1 MNRGRTPV
9 LRPITASTGNSDTN
23 MSKISFRGLF
33 PVVVLGAFLPFA
45 GGCVTSNAHR
55 KVLTEYREL
64 ERRCDTRLRVL
75 ERENRVLY
83 EEKLERERLIS
94 DLRNAI
100 EDTAAQLVAEK
111 EAFKTYKAST
121 RRKIATLQ
129 EQVAQVEEQAGS
141 RVARLN
147 RMHRQT
153 VDSLVLQIDSLSAR
167 LIDQRKK
174 ASAQI
179 RTLRDSL
186 SAEKLQCE
194 KEIYALKTLKSEL
207 FEKIQEKEVR
217 IQELL
222 LLLRSAAEIDT
233 VSEDTTEN
241 DTEHVAPPQ

>member
-1 MNRGRTPV
+1 
-9 LRPITASTGNSDTN
+9 
-23 MSKISFRGLF
+23 MSKFSF
-33 PVVVLGAFLPFA
+33 PCVLLILALSAWLPFL
-45 GGCVTSNAHR
+45 GGCVTSNAHL

-94 DLRNAI
+94 DLRNAL
-100 EDTAAQLVAEK
+100 EDTAAQLTAEK
-111 EAFKTYKAST
+111 EASKTYEAST
-121 RRKIATLQ
+121 RRKIAALQ
-129 EQVAQVEEQAGS
+129 AQVSKVEEQAGS
-141 RVARLN
+141 RVSRLN
-147 RMHRQT
+147 KVHRQT
-153 VDSLVLQIDSLSAR
+153 VDSLVVQIDSLSAK
-167 LIDQRKK
+167 LVAQRKE

-194 KEIYALKTLKSEL
+194 KDIYALKTLKSEL

-222 LLLRSAAEIDT
+222 LLLRSTAEIDT
-233 VSEDTTEN
+233 VPVDSTDN
-241 DTEHVAPPQ
+241 DTEETAPQK

>member
-1 MNRGRTPV
+1 
-9 LRPITASTGNSDTN
+9 
-23 MSKISFRGLF
+23 MSKF
-33 PVVVLGAFLPFA
+33 PIQLLLTFLVPAALLPFL

-75 ERENRVLY
+75 ERENKVLY

-94 DLRNAI
+94 DLRHAI
-100 EDTAAQLVAEK
+100 EDTAAQLIAEK

-121 RRKIATLQ
+121 RRKIAALQ
-129 EQVAQVEEQAGS
+129 EQVAQVEQQAGS

-147 RMHRQT
+147 KMHRQT
-153 VDSLVLQIDSLSAR
+153 VDSLVLQIDSLSTR
-167 LIDQRKK
+167 LVDQRKT

-186 SAEKLQCE
+186 SAEKLQCD

-241 DTEHVAPPQ
+241 DTAHVAPPQ